1 MTISIIDTG
10 ASRLCG
16 RQSCGAVTTAQT
28 AGTCLPDF
36 FSSLHGPA
44 KTATLGMGLALF
56 ASMFYF
62 SATNP
67 NISVHNL
74 LISIFLFLTTPVST
88 HLMAKG
94 ACT

>member
-1 MTISIIDTG
+1 LTPVHLDFVVDNL
-10 ASRLCG
+10 AD
-16 RQSCGAVTTAQT
+16 AVTTAQT
-28 AGTCLPDF
+28 AGACLPDF
-36 FSSLHGPA
+36 FSPLHGPA
-44 KTATLGMGLALF
+44 KTVTLGMGLALF

-67 NISVHNL
+67 SISVHTL